1 MTEKARGPLA
11 GVRIVE
17 LGGIGPGPF
26 CCMLLA
32 DLGADVIRIDRPPGH
47 DGGAPIDARF
57 DLLNRG
63 RRSALMDLKK
73 PEAVAA
79 VLRLVR
85 EADALIE
92 GFRPGVAERLG
103 LGPEAC
109 HAVNPRLV
117 YGRMTG
123 WGQDG
128 PLAQA
133 PGHDIDYISLTG
145 VLHSVGRAGEAP
157 AIPLNLAGDFGG
169 GSLYLAL
176 GVVSAIL
183 ECRGSGRGQVV
194 DAAMVDGSASLM
206 TLIYGMHAAGY
217 WHDERGSNRLDSGAP
232 FYNVYETKD
241 GKYVGIGANERR
253 FYRSALELLGLQEA
267 DLPEQ
272 HDRSGWPVLRER
284 FAAVFRTR
292 TREEWVALAAGTQSC
307 IAPVLSLAEAPQHPH
322 LRARATFV
330 EVDGVVQPA
339 PAARFSRTPGAIQRP
354 PARPGE
360 HTDEVL
366 RDWGFSA
373 AQLEALHA
381 AGAVR
386 RGEDIG

>member
-1 MTEKARGPLA
+1 MSAKAQGPLA
-11 GVRIVE
+11 GIRIIE
-17 LGGIGPGPF
+17 LGGVGPGPF

-32 DLGADVIRIDRPPGH
+32 DLGAEVIRIDRPPGY
-47 DGGAPIDARF
+47 DGGAPVDARF
-57 DLLNRG
+57 NLLHRG
-63 RRSALMDLKK
+63 RRSIGMDLKK
-73 PEAVAA
+73 PEAIAT
-79 VLRLVR
+79 VLRLLHS
-85 EADALIE
+85 ADALVE

-133 PGHDIDYISLTG
+133 PGHDINYISLTG
-145 VLHSVGRAGEAP
+145 VLHSVGKANESP

-183 ECRGSGRGQVV
+183 ESRGSGRGQVV

-217 WHDERGSNRLDSGAP
+217 WHDVRGTNRLDSGAP
-232 FYNVYETKD
+232 WYNVYETRD
-241 GKYVGIGANERR
+241 GKYVSIAANEER
-253 FYRSALELLGLQEA
+253 FYRSALQVLGLQHEA
-267 DLPEQ
+267 LPAQ
-272 HDRSGWPVLRER
+272 HDRNGWPGLRER
-284 FAAVFRTR
+284 FAAAFKTR
-292 TREEWVALAAGTQSC
+292 TRDEWVALADGTESC
-307 IAPVLSLAEAPQHPH
+307 IAPVLSLAEAPRHPH
-322 LRARATFV
+322 LRARGTFV

-339 PAARFSRTPGAIQRP
+339 PAPRFSRTPGGIQGP
-354 PARPGE
+354 PAEPGQ
-360 HTDEVL
+360 HTDDVL
-366 RDWGFSA
+366 RDWGLA
-373 AQLEALHA
+373 AHEIETLHA
-381 AGAVR
+381 AGA
-386 RGEDIG
+386 IH

>member
-1 MTEKARGPLA
+1 
-11 GVRIVE
+11 
-17 LGGIGPGPF
+17 
-26 CCMLLA
+26 MLLA
-32 DLGADVIRIDRPPGH
+32 DLGADVIRIDPPPSH
-47 DGGAPIDARF
+47 NGGAPIDARF
-57 DLLNRG
+57 DLLRRG
-63 RRSALMDLKK
+63 RRSAIMDLKK
-73 PEAVAA
+73 PQAVAA

-103 LGPEAC
+103 LGPETC

-133 PGHDIDYISLTG
+133 PGHDINYISLTG
-145 VLHSVGRAGEAP
+145 VLHSVGKAGEP
-157 AIPLNLAGDFGG
+157 PTIPLNLAGDFGG

-183 ECRGSGRGQVV
+183 ERSNSGRGQVV

-206 TLIYGMHAAGY
+206 TSIYGMRAAGY
-217 WHDERGSNRLDSGAP
+217 WHDKRGTNRLDSGAP
-232 FYNVYETKD
+232 WYNVYETKD
-241 GKYVGIGANERR
+241 GKYVSIAANEGR
-253 FYRSALELLGLQEA
+253 FYLSALEVLGLQDAE
-267 DLPEQ
+267 LPEQ
-272 HDRSGWPVLRER
+272 HDRGGWPAMHER
-284 FAAVFRTR
+284 FTSVFRTR
-292 TREEWVALAAGTQSC
+292 TRDEWVSKAAGTESC
-307 IAPVLSLAEAPQHPH
+307 IAPVLSLAQAPQHPH
-322 LRARATFV
+322 LLARKTFV

-339 PAARFSRTPGAIQRP
+339 PAPRFSRTAAAIQMP
-354 PARPGE
+354 PAQPGE

-373 AQLEALHA
+373 AELVALRA
-381 AGAVR
+381 FGAVC
-386 RGEDIG
+386 